1 MLFSLFTFLLGVWT
15 SLVAG
20 RAVIMENRF
29 LFFFFTAAYLSMA
42 LSPIRSQWVCEHS
55 AKA

>member
-20 RAVIMENRF
+20 RAVIMENTF
-29 LFFFFTAAYLSMA
+29 LFFTAAYLSMA